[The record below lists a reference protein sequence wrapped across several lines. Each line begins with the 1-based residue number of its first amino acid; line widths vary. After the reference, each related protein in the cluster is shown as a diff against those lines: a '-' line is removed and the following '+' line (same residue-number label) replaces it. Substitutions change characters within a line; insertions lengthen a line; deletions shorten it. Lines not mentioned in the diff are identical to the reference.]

1 MVTLSVWQI
10 LLAQVQCGQQD
21 RRFLGV
27 ILALPGGDEANLG
40 VFDPVSP
47 FAQVGKLLLAFLG
60 ELDGPPAIAK
70 QVCPIAGHGL
80 AAAQGE
86 VLPFSSLEE
95 IQHHIP
101 VGQVQDDLLRF
112 QIEGIVVAVG
122 GAGDGLAL
130 HELAR
135 IVDM

>member
-10 LLAQVQCGQQD
+10 LLAQVQCGKKD
-21 RRFLGV
+21 RRFLGI
-27 ILALPGGDEANLG
+27 ILALPGGNETDLG
-40 VFDPVSP
+40 IFDPVSP
-47 FAQVGKLLLAFLG
+47 FAKVVKLLLTFLG
-60 ELDGPPAIAK
+60 ELDGPFAVAE

-86 VLPFSSLEE
+86 VLTLSTLEE